1 MVTSGELRSV
11 EEGGIETENK
21 QIHTPLR
28 INNNIENVPQLLI
41 IKQEWAS
48 QPLVLPLGGLGGVS
62 LVLVLQYDFLNE
74 GILGCS
80 VIQSGPSDIF

>member
-48 QPLVLPLGGLGGVS
+48 QPLGGLGGVS

-80 VIQSGPSDIF
+80 VIQRGPSVIF